1 MDFLVGELTGKR
13 PLLPPNVEMPK
24 EIANVINT
32 FKVIS
37 ELPPDS
43 LGAYVISM
51 AQSASDVL
59 AVVLLQVG
67 TSALH
72 LALQLPDPMRFWREQ
87 AAGKLHMFPSEPCL
101 LEPASLCH
109 LQGQGCF

>member
-1 MDFLVGELTGKR
+1 MCCSEWDEKKRMDFLVGELTGKR
-13 PLLPPNVEMPK
+13 PLLPPNVDMPK
-24 EIANVINT
+24 EVANVINT

-59 AVVLLQVG
+59 AVVLLQVRP
-67 TSALH
+67 
-72 LALQLPDPMRFWREQ
+72 LPPPECPLDAIATCR
-87 AAGKLHMFPSEPCL
+87 K
-101 LEPASLCH
+101 
-109 LQGQGCF
+109 

>member
-67 TSALH
+67 NPALSSIYCTWH
-72 LALQLPDPMRFWREQ
+72 GSFQSQ
-87 AAGKLHMFPSEPCL
+87 
-101 LEPASLCH
+101 
-109 LQGQGCF
+109 